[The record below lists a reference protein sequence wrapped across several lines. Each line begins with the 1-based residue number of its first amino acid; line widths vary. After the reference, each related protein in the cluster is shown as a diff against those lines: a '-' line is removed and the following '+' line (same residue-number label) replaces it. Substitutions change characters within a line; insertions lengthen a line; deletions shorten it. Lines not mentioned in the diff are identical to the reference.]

1 MQALFKSLKTTVPC
15 LLVFLL
21 LSGCLARPLV
31 KKTDD
36 ARHRAQNKIIERQV
50 IQKARTGDWLVTRGY
65 HATDNLVANATG
77 IPISHVAVFN
87 AEKRQVIEA
96 KGTGVQLTGLPGFVD
111 KSYRLLIIRPRW
123 QNDKNGPLAWKKA
136 LKLVGRD
143 YDFLGTIG
151 FNYPKRFY
159 CSELAVS
166 IYKPWFNGKEKFPKV
181 IKPGEMYLYGRVL
194 YDSLPRDEGT
204 SVFSSS
210 TFNYALNSKG
220 Y

>member
-1 MQALFKSLKTTVPC
+1 MILTGYTNIHRQVLFKSLKTTVPF
-15 LLVFLL
+15 LFVLFLL
-21 LSGCLARPLV
+21 PGCLARPLV

-36 ARHRAQNKIIERQV
+36 ARHRAENKVIERQV

-65 HATDNLVANATG
+65 HATDNLVANVTG
-77 IPISHVAVFN
+77 IPISHVVVFN

-96 KGTGVQLTGLPGFVD
+96 EGTGVHLTDLQSFVD

-123 QNDKNGPLAWKKA
+123 QDDENGPLAWKKA
-136 LKLVGRD
+136 LKLVGKN

-166 IYKPWFNGKEKFPKV
+166 IYKPWFNGKEKFPRV

-194 YDSLPRDEGT
+194 YDSLPRDEET
-204 SVFSSS
+204 SVFHQ
-210 TFNYALNSKG
+210 
-220 Y
+220 

>member
-1 MQALFKSLKTTVPC
+1 MQVLFKSLKTTVPF
-15 LLVFLL
+15 LFVLFLL
-21 LSGCLARPLV
+21 PGCLDRPLV

-36 ARHRAQNKIIERQV
+36 ARHRAENKVIERQV

-65 HATDNLVANATG
+65 HAADNLVANATG

-87 AEKRQVIEA
+87 ADSLQVIEA
-96 KGTGVQLTGLPGFVD
+96 VGKGIHLASLAKFVD

-123 QNDKNGPLAWKKA
+123 RTRQNGIDAWRNALRLLGKN
-136 LKLVGRD
+136 

-166 IYKPWFNGKEKFPKV
+166 IYKPWFNGKEKFPRV

-194 YDSLPRDEGT
+194 YDSLPRDEET
-204 SVFSSS
+204 PPEF
-210 TFNYALNSKG
+210 
-220 Y
+220 